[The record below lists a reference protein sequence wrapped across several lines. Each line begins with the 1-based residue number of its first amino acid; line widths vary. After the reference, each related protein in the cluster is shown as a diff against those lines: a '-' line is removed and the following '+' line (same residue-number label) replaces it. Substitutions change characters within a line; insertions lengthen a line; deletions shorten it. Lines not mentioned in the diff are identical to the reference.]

1 MRLGCLR
8 TGFLIDARAAGLS
21 EAERLRMEE
30 HIADCPA
37 CRRDYQDL
45 IRIADVTGEGAR
57 ALSSSARER
66 AIGGALER
74 ASAGSPALPARR
86 LRPVFAV
93 AAALAAAAAGAAFY
107 LSRRAEERP
116 LAFTPPP
123 VPVAPRVE
131 AARVV
136 SAPVGRTLRYG
147 HARVEPRRDAVL
159 VWEPAEATI
168 HLRDGA
174 LDVFVDPAPHKP
186 FRVTT
191 SRFAVDVLGTEFAI
205 DDEQVTV
212 REGAVRVTALDGEI
226 LAALRAGE
234 SWSVEPEPEPEI
246 APEPQ
251 PEPARAP
258 AKKRRPAP
266 SADDRDRCQLARE
279 AIASGVEGE
288 RWAEEQTVL
297 AECALAA
304 GNRKKAVRLYLA
316 VAGRHPD
323 ASVGERALFS
333 AARNQIHLERGR
345 AVELLR
351 AYLER
356 HPHGMYLADATRL
369 LRELGE
375 PP

>member
-1 MRLGCLR
+1 MRLRCLR

-66 AIGGALER
+66 AIGGALDG

-86 LRPVFAV
+86 LRPAFALG
-93 AAALAAAAAGAAFY
+93 AGLAAAAAGVAFY
-107 LSRRAEERP
+107 LAGRAEERP
-116 LAFTPPP
+116 LAFTPPA
-123 VPVAPRVE
+123 VPVVE
-131 AARVV
+131 RGEPAGVV
-136 SAPVGRTLRYG
+136 SAPVGRPLRYA

-168 HLRDGA
+168 HLRGGA

-205 DDEQVTV
+205 DEEQVTV

-246 APEPQ
+246 VPD
-251 PEPARAP
+251 PEPAPAP

-266 SADDRDRCQLARE
+266 SADDRDRCELARD

-297 AECALAA
+297 AECALAT

-323 ASVGERALFS
+323 ASVGERALFA
-333 AARNQIHLERGR
+333 AARNQVHLERGR

-356 HPHGMYLADATRL
+356 YPHGMYPADAKRL
-369 LRELGE
+369 LKELGE